1 MTADRWTRAVREQLG
16 LGRILPLGDARDG
29 AWIAEGA
36 AGTVL
41 RNAADVVA
49 GVRLERLRIGL
60 ADPEHAHDA
69 AVPAPPSA
77 LPPGPLRVT
86 AEFSAAVAWP
96 LPESAAR
103 LRTALAAAAAGRLG
117 LRVAEVDLRV
127 TDLLDEE
134 PERVN
139 VPPPEPPDA
148 RGTAEGDEARAA
160 EVARAVPGVA
170 RLTGVLGGLGQG
182 VHIEDRPGP
191 DPALARRHV
200 RLELALRAD
209 HRAVEVAREV
219 RTRVSEALRDHP
231 TVAVLVTSVG

>member
-1 MTADRWTRAVREQLG
+1 MTVDRWTRAVREQLR

-36 AGTVL
+36 AQTVL
-41 RNAADVVA
+41 RGAADEVA
-49 GVRLERLRIGL
+49 GVRLGTLRIGL
-60 ADPEHAHDA
+60 ADPEHTYDP

-77 LPPGPLRVT
+77 LPPGPLRLA
-86 AEFSAAVAWP
+86 AEFAAAVARP

-103 LRTALAAAAAGRLG
+103 LRAALAAAAARRLG

-134 PERVN
+134 PERVT
-139 VPPPEPPDA
+139 VRPPEPPDA
-148 RGTAEGDEARAA
+148 REAAEGDEARAA
-160 EVARAVPGVA
+160 DVARTVPGVA
-170 RLTGVLGGLGQG
+170 RLTGVLGGLGRG
-182 VHIEDRPGP
+182 VHIEERPGP
-191 DPALARRHV
+191 DAAPARRHV

-209 HRAVEVAREV
+209 HRALDVAREV